1 MVLYSTL
8 QICAKIRKTSKSLF
22 TNEVSILHF
31 FGNFIR
37 IDIQKKTVQNFWI
50 VPSMIIWHGCK
61 MQLPDP

>member
-37 IDIQKKTVQNFWI
+37 IDIQKKLYRIF
-50 VPSMIIWHGCK
+50 G
-61 MQLPDP
+61 